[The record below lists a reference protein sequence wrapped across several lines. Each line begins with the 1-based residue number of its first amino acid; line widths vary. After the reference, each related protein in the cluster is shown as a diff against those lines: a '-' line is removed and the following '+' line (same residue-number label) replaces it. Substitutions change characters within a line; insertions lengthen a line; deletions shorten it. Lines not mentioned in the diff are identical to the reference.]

1 MLSVEVLRV
10 KPIFVAIFLRVKP
23 IYVAIFFRYAVFEPG
38 DIFRILGSS
47 SSADW
52 HPWHSVISWTKNLVF
67 CVMASVTAAFLTGL
81 SKSCQV
87 TNPEE
92 LGSRDAAF
100 VLKARRVGTMFGTR
114 LFALWYFD
122 RWCIFAPCNTAS
134 ITLGSLV
141 ALSLISLP
149 FGSLDI
155 FWMAV
160 AWGVRVVDQV
170 RLRWDAAFLNSRQL
184 PSRFASLLQGGTNTI
199 REAVVLASE
208 T

>member
-10 KPIFVAIFLRVKP
+10 NP
-23 IYVAIFFRYAVFEPG
+23 IYVAIFFRYVVFEPG
-38 DIFRILGSS
+38 NIFRILGSS

-67 CVMASVTAAFLTGL
+67 CVMASVTPAFLTGL

-141 ALSLISLP
+141 ALSPISLP
-149 FGSLDI
+149 DLLDATEDVRLKKSEEETRRNPHCSVPAPAFESKDLVRCIGSLDI

-160 AWGVRVVDQV
+160 AWGVRVVDRV
-170 RLRWDAAFLNSRQL
+170 RLRCSVPQL
-184 PSRFASLLQGGTNTI
+184 
-199 REAVVLASE
+199 
-208 T
+208 